1 MKKTVG
7 VLSGLVVAVAAV
19 CTAGAWYTGK
29 QLPEV
34 LKQALVQANAQLQ
47 QSAGVGASVTLELT
61 SLESHLY
68 SSTAHYRVKV
78 KDVMVGDE
86 PQSFELGFV
95 DRIEHGPL
103 PWSRLKALKLM
114 PVMAASNYA
123 LEKDA
128 LTAEWF
134 AISGDVA
141 PVYGQNSLGYD
152 GSTDG
157 TLIMPPMEVTE
168 AGGSRIKFSGLE
180 IQASGTKDAEQIKFS
195 GGSANLSLDLVDADS
210 APLKLEFKGL
220 NLVGDMSKTD
230 FGFYVGTMNMGL
242 GEVSATLGEQQ
253 KVLLMKHL
261 EQNNEYRAD
270 GSKFSGT
277 MVYKV
282 GDINFDGK
290 PVGAG
295 EMTWSVKNIDIP
307 ATQALVALYQ
317 GYLPQLQEASAQGE
331 GMPALPMSEAETAQ
345 MHANLQQVLAGK
357 PQIALDNFSFKTANG
372 ESRFSL
378 SVDLT
383 KPASLELPAD
393 ELYRQIVAQVQS
405 KVSLSKPMIGDLAV
419 LQARLEGQSDA
430 QVLAQQ
436 ASQAGEMV
444 GMMAQQSQMATV
456 KGNDILASLHYAD
469 GMVEFNGQKMTV
481 EQFASLI
488 QANLGA
494 MQPTEG

>member
-19 CTAGAWYTGK
+19 STAGAWYTGK

-34 LKQALVQANAQLQ
+34 LKQAMLQANAQLQ
-47 QSAGVGASVTLELT
+47 QSAGTGASVTLELA

-78 KDVMVGDE
+78 KDMMVGDE
-86 PQSFELGFV
+86 PQSFELAFV

-128 LTAEWF
+128 LTSEWF
-134 AISGDVA
+134 AISGGVP

-157 TLIMPPMEVTE
+157 TLIIPPMEVTE
-168 AGGSRIKFSGLE
+168 AGSHITFSGLT

-195 GGSANLSLDLVDADS
+195 GGSASLGLDLVDADS
-210 APLKLEFKGL
+210 APLKLEFKGI
-220 NLVGDMSKTD
+220 NLLGDMSKTD

-242 GEVSATLGEQQ
+242 DEVSATLGEQQ
-253 KVLLMKHL
+253 KVLLMKHV
-261 EQNNEYRAD
+261 EQNNAYRAD
-270 GSKFSGT
+270 GNKFSGT

-307 ATQALVALYQ
+307 ATQALVTLYQ
-317 GYLPQLQEASAQGE
+317 GYLPELEQASAQGE

-378 SVDLT
+378 SVDLA
-383 KPASLELPAD
+383 KPASLQLPAD
-393 ELYRQIVAQVQS
+393 ELYRQMVAQVQS

-469 GMVEFNGQKMTV
+469 GMVEFNGHKMTV

-494 MQPTEG
+494 MQPSEG